1 MIFIFILPLKLEVVK
16 YHNLLSVKISSLQ
29 DVFTRIIQT
38 GNKYST
44 QIHSNALVSHGN
56 KTRGSTSHDKSGKN
70 HEIWEVVCYYYHE
83 SDHTKCYCQKLQE
96 KARRTEMTHVAVTS
110 TKTISYENSTPIT
123 TIFESGNSYKCLISS
138 FFNWVID
145 SGATDYM
152 TGNPNL
158 FLNFKAYTHTPNI
171 IFTNGST
178 SRVIRSGTVNL
189 TSFIS
194 FNFMLSL
201 LKFSFNL
208 LCFSKLTRAL
218 NYCVSSFFLLIVFFK
233 ILRQRKLLV
242 EVMSMEDIMYLMH
255 KC

>member
-1 MIFIFILPLKLEVVK
+1 MIFLFILLLKLEVAK
-16 YHNLLSVKISSLQ
+16 YHNLLSVKISTLQ

-83 SDHTKCYCQKLQE
+83 LDHTKHYCQKLQE
-96 KARRTEMTHVAVTS
+96 KARRTEMTHVAITS
-110 TKTISYENSTPIT
+110 
-123 TIFESGNSYKCLISS
+123 NSYK
-138 FFNWVID
+138 F
-145 SGATDYM
+145 
-152 TGNPNL
+152 L
-158 FLNFKAYTHTPNI
+158 FSNFKAYTLTPNI
-171 IFTNGST
+171 IFTDGST
-178 SRVIRSGTVNL
+178 SCVLRSGTVNL

-194 FNFMLSL
+194 FNFI
-201 LKFSFNL
+201 
-208 LCFSKLTRAL
+208 KLTRAL
-218 NYCVSSFFLLIVFFK
+218 NYCVSSFFLLIISFK
-233 ILRQRKLLV
+233 ILRRRKLLV